1 MESGP
6 LVSIGLPIALFII
19 MIGIGLT
26 LTARDFHQVTVK
38 PAGLIIGTLAQI
50 LVMPL
55 AAFALAW
62 ALALPPAMAVGLV
75 IIAACPGGTTSN
87 LFTLLARGN
96 VALSIVLTVSASMIT
111 IMTLPIFTNYAL
123 QTYFGTGQEI
133 ALPFT
138 KTVIMLSAIVLLPV
152 AIGMLVKAWRPAL
165 ATRAEGAVSLFGAFV
180 LAALVVGLV
189 YGIRDRFLEL
199 LVQAGPAAIA
209 LNLLGIAAGLL
220 CAKLA
225 GLTKREGLAVAT
237 ELGIKNGTLGLMVTL
252 TLLHSSE
259 MSVPSAIYGVIMF
272 PIGFLLVSYGRRV
285 VKASDCQPA
294 NPTEENAK
302 LADAS

>member
-6 LVSIGLPIALFII
+6 LISIGLPLALFII

-38 PAGLIIGTLAQI
+38 PAGLITGTLTQI
-50 LVMPL
+50 LLMPL
-55 AAFALAW
+55 VAFALAW
-62 ALALPPAMAVGLV
+62 ALSLPPAMAVGLV

-111 IMTLPIFTNYAL
+111 IMSLPFFTNLAL
-123 QTYFGTGQEI
+123 KTYLGAQQEI
-133 ALPFT
+133 VLPFG
-138 KTVIMLSAIVLLPV
+138 KTVLMLSVIVLLPV
-152 AIGMLVKAWRPAL
+152 AIGMLIRAFKPHL
-165 ATRAEGAVSLFGAFV
+165 AARAESVVSLFGAVV

-189 YGIRDRFLEL
+189 YGIRDRFLDL
-199 LVQAGPAAIA
+199 LAQAGPAAIA
-209 LNLLGIAAGLL
+209 LNLIGIGAGLL
-220 CAKLA
+220 CGKLA
-225 GLTKREGLAVAT
+225 GLSRREDLAVAT

-259 MSVPSAIYGVIMF
+259 MSVPSAIYGVVMF
-272 PIGFLLVSYGRRV
+272 PIGFLLVAYGRRV
-285 VKASDCQPA
+285 VRTEGKTPA
-294 NPTEENAK
+294 
-302 LADAS
+302 ADANKVAPEAG

>member
-6 LVSIGLPIALFII
+6 LISIGLPVALFII

-38 PAGLIIGTLAQI
+38 PTGLITGTLTQI
-50 LVMPL
+50 LLMPL
-55 AAFALAW
+55 IAFGLAW
-62 ALALPPAMAVGLV
+62 ILSLPPAMAVGLV

-111 IMTLPIFTNYAL
+111 IMSLPFFTNLAL
-123 QTYFGTGQEI
+123 KTYMGAEQEI
-133 ALPFT
+133 VLPFG
-138 KTVIMLSAIVLLPV
+138 KTVLMLSVIVLLPV
-152 AIGMLVKAWRPAL
+152 AIGMLIRAFKPKL
-165 ATRAEGAVSLFGAFV
+165 ASRAESAVSLFGAVV

-189 YGIRDRFLEL
+189 YGIRDRFLDL

-209 LNLLGIAAGLL
+209 LNLIGIGAGLL
-220 CAKLA
+220 CGKLA
-225 GLTKREGLAVAT
+225 GLSKREDLAVAT

-252 TLLHSSE
+252 TLLHSSD
-259 MSVPSAIYGVIMF
+259 MSVPSAIYGVVMF
-272 PIGFLLVSYGRRV
+272 PIGFLLVAYGRRV
-285 VKASDCQPA
+285 VRAESEVPSSNDRKAA
-294 NPTEENAK
+294 AEA
-302 LADAS
+302 A